1 MNETTAK
8 TETISAPII
17 ATDAP
22 LMKDSAFKD
31 SVLKESVLRPVCC
44 VCGLEKSKRELV
56 SLDLLRPSLSESILE
71 ANPDATLESFICRTD
86 LAVYRTHYV
95 RNLLQA
101 EHGELTEL
109 DRRVAESITLHDTLA
124 EDTEREYEEDR
135 TFGERLSDIIASF
148 GGSWTFIIIFM
159 VILFSWM
166 IVQGLLGELAF
177 DVYPYILLNL
187 VLSCIAALQAPIIM
201 MSQKRS
207 EAKDR
212 LRAENDYQ
220 VNLKAELEIRHLHEK
235 MDHLLSRQ
243 WQRLAEIQQI
253 QLEMMSDLTVRRPR
267 KKVVITKKKRTEKKA
282 KVSTPQTVPPAF

>member
-1 MNETTAK
+1 M
-8 TETISAPII
+8 TETEAPDDFVEMSDD
-17 ATDAP
+17 TPVAP
-22 LMKDSAFKD
+22 
-31 SVLKESVLRPVCC
+31 VRRSVLRPVCC

-56 SLDLLRPSLSESILE
+56 SLDLLRPSLSEAILE
-71 ANPDATLESFICRTD
+71 SNSGATLESFICRTD
-86 LAVYRTHYV
+86 LAIYRTHYV
-95 RNLLQA
+95 KNLLHA

-109 DRRVAESITLHDTLA
+109 DRRVAESITMHDTLA

-135 TFGERLSDIIASF
+135 TFGERLSDQIASF
-148 GGSWTFIIIFM
+148 GGSWTFIIMFFVWLIG
-159 VILFSWM
+159 WM
-166 IVQGLLGELAF
+166 IVNGLMGEKAF
-177 DVYPYILLNL
+177 DAYPYILLNL
-187 VLSCIAALQAPIIM
+187 VLSCIAAMQAPIIM

-253 QLEMMSDLTVRRPR
+253 QLEMMSDLTVRRV
-267 KKVVITKKKRTEKKA
+267 KKKTVTTKKKLAEKKLA
-282 KVSTPQTVPPAF
+282 LKKLADKKLAETETV